1 MAKSKKGTN
10 RKNKHSSKEDSEAAP
25 ILGIAWYKPE
35 EWSHLLEISADR
47 DELEDT
53 YEEWSHN
60 AESRLH
66 EMAEAGIDAVRI
78 YINVHELEA
87 WCLNQ
92 GCPLDGRARAFFT
105 TEKLRQLHKV
115 ETKMA

>member
-1 MAKSKKGTN
+1 MRRANT
-10 RKNKHSSKEDSEAAP
+10 KNKHPSKKDSEAAP

-53 YEEWSHN
+53 HEEWLHN
-60 AESRLH
+60 AERRLH

-92 GCPLDGRARAFFT
+92 GRPLDGSARAIFT
-105 TEKLRQLHKV
+105 AEKLRQLNKGM
-115 ETKMA
+115 TKMV